1 MKRVIWTLV
10 LLCFYSSSGWSQDSL
25 KVGVVDLQRVISES
39 QVGRKLRERFQGEVK
54 NVETDLLKEKQLLER
69 LKSDLEKQ
77 GMLLREEER
86 QEMEKQFQRKYRD
99 YLRSMEDSQEGLRQ
113 REKEMTAQI
122 LVELRDIVVE
132 IGKKD
137 NFTLIVERSQTIY
150 NGDALDITDKV
161 KELYDQRSAK
171 TGAPGK

>member
-39 QVGRKLRERFQGEVK
+39 QVGRKSRERFQGEVK
-54 NVETDLLKEKQLLER
+54 SVETDLLKEKQLLER

-77 GMLLREEER
+77 GMLLREAER

-122 LVELRDIVVE
+122 LAELRDIVVE

-150 NGDALDITDKV
+150 NGDVLDITDKV